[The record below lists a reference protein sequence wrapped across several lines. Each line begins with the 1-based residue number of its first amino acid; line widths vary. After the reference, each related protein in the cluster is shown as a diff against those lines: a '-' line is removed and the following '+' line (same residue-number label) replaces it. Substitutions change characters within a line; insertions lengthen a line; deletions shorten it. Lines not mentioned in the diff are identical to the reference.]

1 MVLRILSLVAVFQ
14 ITVFAN
20 SCPKWAPIAV
30 DDIFTIVPI
39 YPYPTTAPDMDCDG
53 VSDADERER
62 GTDPRRRD
70 TDDDGV
76 GDYEDDYPRDARR
89 SRDVTAPVITLRG
102 DRTLV
107 VYRYSKYTD
116 AGATA
121 VDDRDG
127 SVRVAKSG
135 RVNTYTPGTYR
146 LTYVAIDAKGN
157 RAVTYRTVVVKPEV
171 RPQLVVDY
179 HSPADNYGGRPSM
192 IVKQFIDAFVSGSK
206 ARVSELVGD
215 NQRILDMLY
224 SNAAATGFLKN
235 IYKNTFEIR
244 GGHQSMGD
252 ASVTISFVD
261 NGHPHQGGFELSR
274 AKDNRW
280 IITFIY

>member
-1 MVLRILSLVAVFQ
+1 MQKSMWIGMLLWTAGVW
-14 ITVFAN
+14 AN
-20 SCPKWAPIAV
+20 DCPRWAPIV
-30 DDIFTIVPI
+30 MDDIFTIIPI
-39 YPYPTTAPDMDCDG
+39 YPYPTTAPDADCDG
-53 VSDADERER
+53 VSDADEREM
-62 GTDPRRRD
+62 GTNPHRRD
-70 TDDDGV
+70 TDNDGV
-76 GDYEDDYPRDARR
+76 GDYEDDYPKDARR

-102 DRTLV
+102 SRTIV
-107 VYRYSKYTD
+107 VYRYWRYTD

-127 SVRVAKSG
+127 SVRVTKSG

-146 LTYVAIDAKGN
+146 LAYVAVDVKGN

-171 RPQLVVDY
+171 RPQLIVDN
-179 HSPADNYGGRPSM
+179 HAPADNQGNRPST
-192 IVKQFIDAFVSGSK
+192 IVKQFIDAFVSGNKS
-206 ARVSELVGD
+206 RVSELVGG
-215 NQRILDMLY
+215 NQRILNMLY
-224 SNAAATGFLKN
+224 NNAGATGFLKN
-235 IYKNTFEIR
+235 IYKNTFEIK

-252 ASVTISFVD
+252 ASVTISFID